1 MPASKGPRKHH
12 NIGGYAAVPIS
23 GSRDVRS
30 ITRDAGA
37 DVAEVSEAL
46 TTLFQASVKLHT
58 AMARDASDFVRE
70 EFSRPFDESQKRV
83 DELLARSTSLADRKK
98 ESSADLEVGRQK
110 LMEAEFRISEMEDLL
125 AQLRSQ
131 ADSLKEHLHSL
142 EATEASLTKESEEV
156 TQHLGVAQEEAA
168 QVNLRLAAAL
178 ASPEER
184 ESSKRRALEGLR
196 EEMMQLLSRVCQF

>member
-1 MPASKGPRKHH
+1 
-12 NIGGYAAVPIS
+12 
-23 GSRDVRS
+23 
-30 ITRDAGA
+30 
-37 DVAEVSEAL
+37 
-46 TTLFQASVKLHT
+46 
-58 AMARDASDFVRE
+58 
-70 EFSRPFDESQKRV
+70 
-83 DELLARSTSLADRKK
+83 
-98 ESSADLEVGRQK
+98 
-110 LMEAEFRISEMEDLL
+110 MEDLL

>member
-1 MPASKGPRKHH
+1 M
-12 NIGGYAAVPIS
+12 
-23 GSRDVRS
+23 RS

-131 ADSLKEHLHSL
+131 ADSLKEHLLSL